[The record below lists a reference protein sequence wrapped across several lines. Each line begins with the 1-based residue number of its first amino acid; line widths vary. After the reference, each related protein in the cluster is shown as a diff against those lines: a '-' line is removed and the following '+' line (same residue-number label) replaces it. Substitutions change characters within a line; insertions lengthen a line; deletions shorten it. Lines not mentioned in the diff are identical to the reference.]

1 MEDRVE
7 GRVGYELKR
16 AQHALRLRMDDALR
30 QVGLTTPQYA
40 ALAQLEADPGLS
52 NAELARRVFVTP
64 QTMNAIVVNLEAAGL
79 LERRPHPRHGRIL
92 RGYSTEAGRD
102 ALAKAHGLV
111 LAIERRMLA
120 PLDAAARAALLDA
133 LGRCADAL
141 DDESATVPAADG

>member
-1 MEDRVE
+1 MER
-7 GRVGYELKR
+7 RVGYELKR
-16 AQHALRLRMDDALR
+16 AQHALRLGMDGALR
-30 QVGLTTPQYA
+30 ELGLTTPQYA
-40 ALAQLEADPGLS
+40 ALALLEADPGLS
-52 NAELARRVFVTP
+52 NAELARRAFVTP

-92 RGYSTEAGRD
+92 RGYPTEAGRD
-102 ALAKAHGLV
+102 ALGKAHGLV

-141 DDESATVPAADG
+141 EDGAAPAPPADG